1 MAWVDLFD
9 RLIEERLPDLR
20 VERDADMKKYTSFHI
35 GGSARR
41 MVFPH
46 SEADVA
52 AVTEVC
58 AQAGVSYYVIGKGSN
73 LLVSDAGLDYVLI
86 NMTGMDAASLGE
98 DFRLYAQAGALLSR
112 IAVLAQGAGYAG
124 LAFAHGIPGSVGG
137 AVMMNAGAYGGEM
150 RQVVERVTALYPD
163 GVRTLSGEQLH
174 FAYRRSVFME
184 EPAVILSA
192 VFRLKAGNP
201 ETIRAEMD
209 DYMARRKASQPLEY
223 PSAGSTFKRPE
234 GHYAGTMIDQCG
246 LKGAA
251 VGGAEV
257 STKHAGFIINKNHAT
272 FSDVVELIGVVQD
285 TVYRTFGVELEPE
298 VRIIE

>member
-137 AVMMNAGAYGGEM
+137 AVMMNAGGDGGEV
-150 RQVVERVTALYPD
+150 RQVVERGAALYPD

-192 VFRLKAGNP
+192 VFRLKAGDP

>member
-124 LAFAHGIPGSVGG
+124 LAFAHGS
-137 AVMMNAGAYGGEM
+137 
-150 RQVVERVTALYPD
+150 
-163 GVRTLSGEQLH
+163 
-174 FAYRRSVFME
+174 
-184 EPAVILSA
+184 PA
-192 VFRLKAGNP
+192 
-201 ETIRAEMD
+201 
-209 DYMARRKASQPLEY
+209 
-223 PSAGSTFKRPE
+223 PSAARS
-234 GHYAGTMIDQCG
+234 
-246 LKGAA
+246 
-251 VGGAEV
+251 
-257 STKHAGFIINKNHAT
+257 
-272 FSDVVELIGVVQD
+272 
-285 TVYRTFGVELEPE
+285 
-298 VRIIE
+298 

>member
-137 AVMMNAGAYGGEM
+137 AIMMNAGAYGGEM
-150 RQVVERVTALYPD
+150 QQVVERVTALYPD

-192 VFRLKAGNP
+192 VFRLKAGDP
-201 ETIRAEMD
+201 EAIRAEMD

-223 PSAGSTFKRPE
+223 PSAGSTFKRPV
-234 GHYAGTMIDQCG
+234 GAFAAALIDQCG
-246 LKGAA
+246 LRGYRHGGAA
-251 VGGAEV
+251 VSEKHCGFVMNLGGA
-257 STKHAGFIINKNHAT
+257 TCA
-272 FSDVVELIGVVQD
+272 DVLALCE
-285 TVYRTFGVELEPE
+285 E
-298 VRIIE
+298 VRTIVKEKTGYDLEKEIRVVR

>member
-163 GVRTLSGEQLH
+163 GVRTLH

-192 VFRLKAGNP
+192 VFRLKAGDP